1 MLLNKT
7 VKYKAVLKA
16 FIEIVHESNHKANN
30 SQFDQE
36 REFHNKLMQ
45 EWLDNNNILMYLTHN
60 EGKSLIA
67 ERLKS
72 T

>member
-1 MLLNKT
+1 
-7 VKYKAVLKA
+7 
-16 FIEIVHESNHKANN
+16 
-30 SQFDQE
+30 
-36 REFHNKLMQ
+36 MQ

-60 EGKSLIA
+60 EGKLLIA